1 VGTSPVPAS
10 ARRQP
15 YPVAARELLRS
26 SLLDAARDELRQR
39 RWADVTMADVAL
51 AAGVSRQT
59 LYKEFGSREEFAQ
72 ALVLREAD
80 GLLDAV
86 EQAMRD
92 NRDQSALAL
101 AAAFDVYLTAAAEN
115 PLIRAVVDGDGAAE
129 LLTLLTT
136 HGEPLLERSSQ
147 RLTALLHAGWP
158 LMDEDDAELLS
169 ECLVRLAIS
178 YAALPKGPAS
188 MSAASVAR
196 LLGPYLES
204 LGRPSAG

>member
-1 VGTSPVPAS
+1 MGTPPVAAS

-26 SLLDAARDELRQR
+26 SLLDAAREELRHR

-92 NRDQSALAL
+92 NHDQPAVAL

-115 PLIRAVVDGDGAAE
+115 PLIRAVVGADGAAE

-147 RLTALLHAGWP
+147 RLKTLLHAGWP
-158 LMDEDDAELLS
+158 LMGERDAELLS

-178 YAALPKGPAS
+178 YAALPKGPAN

-196 LLGPYLES
+196 LLGPYVES
-204 LGRPSAG
+204 LGRPSAA

>member
-1 VGTSPVPAS
+1 MATGRVAAS
-10 ARRQP
+10 APRQP
-15 YPVAARELLRS
+15 YPVAARELLRT
-26 SLLDAARDELRQR
+26 SLLDAAREELGHR
-39 RWADVTMADVAL
+39 RWADVTMADVAA

-80 GLLDAV
+80 GLLDQV
-86 EQAMRD
+86 EQAMQDSREGAAD
-92 NRDQSALAL
+92 AL

-115 PLIRAVVDGDGAAE
+115 PLIRAVVSADGAAE

-147 RLTALLHAGWP
+147 RLKALLHAGWP
-158 LMDEDDAELLS
+158 LMRDDDVELLA

-178 YAALPKGPAS
+178 YAALPKGPAGIS
-188 MSAASVAR
+188 GASVAR
-196 LLGPYLES
+196 LLGPYVES
-204 LGRPSAG
+204 LGRTAAA